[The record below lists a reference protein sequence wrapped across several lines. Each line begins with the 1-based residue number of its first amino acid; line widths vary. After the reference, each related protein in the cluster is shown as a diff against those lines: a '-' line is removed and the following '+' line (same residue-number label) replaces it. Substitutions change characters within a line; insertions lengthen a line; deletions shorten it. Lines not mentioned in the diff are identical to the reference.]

1 MVGDDL
7 ESDLR
12 PARALGMRVVLVRT
26 GKGGSFSPGP
36 GDVDLDVADLAAAV
50 DALLGERGL
59 GLARAT

>member
-26 GKGGSFSPGP
+26 GKGATFSPEP

-50 DALLGERGL
+50 DLLL
-59 GLARAT
+59 S

>member
-7 ESDLR
+7 ESDLW

-26 GKGGSFSPGP
+26 GKGGTFSPGP

-50 DALLGERGL
+50 DLLLR
-59 GLARAT
+59 